1 MAAGAVWL
9 PLESYEGI
17 TSSDVS
23 ISFGLFVLI
32 VVITGLLFFFVEG
45 YFISGVLRKKIK
57 IKSKS
62 FNTKITV
69 EFGDLFSKKGW
80 KAVGVNDFFDS
91 VVDDDLV
98 SANSLHGHVIQNY
111 WSDDSAVW
119 QAAVDNSLHGVAFK
133 KTKRAKGNRNRYPI
147 GTTANAQEGENKF
160 LFVALAR
167 TRKSTNV
174 VQASAET
181 LIGAIRGMLQHA
193 RAVCSNEPLSIPL
206 MGSGLGRI
214 GIKDA
219 ILVDLILAAIFEESQ
234 SSKITD
240 SISIVLPKEKQSEI
254 NLGAISRDWK

>member
-1 MAAGAVWL
+1 MAGGAVWL

-17 TSSDVS
+17 TNTDVS
-23 ISFGLFVLI
+23 ISFGLFVFI
-32 VVITGLLFFFVEG
+32 VFAVGVSFFFVDG
-45 YFISGVLRKKIK
+45 HLISGYLKKKIK

-69 EFGDLFSKKGW
+69 KFGDLFSESGW
-80 KAVGVNDFFDS
+80 KAIGVNDFFDS
-91 VVDDDLV
+91 VVDDELV
-98 SANSLHGHVIQNY
+98 SSNSLHGQVIQKY
-111 WSDDSAVW
+111 WSDDSAAW
-119 QAAVDNSLHGVAFK
+119 QETIDNRLEGKACK
-133 KTKRAKGNRNRYPI
+133 KTNRAKGNKNRFPI
-147 GTTANAQEGENKF
+147 GTTADAQVNGNKF
-160 LFVALAR
+160 FFVALAR
-167 TRKSTNV
+167 TKKSTNV
-174 VQASAET
+174 VRASAET
-181 LIGAIRGMLQHA
+181 LVGAIRGMLQQA

-234 SSKITD
+234 ASKITD